1 MLLLGYGLVEIPRS
15 YWNGAKRGYLLMK
28 TYFKAAKLM
37 TEKADAE
44 ETLEDV
50 MEVGKLILRVN
61 SKLSVSPCG
70 HIGSSLSLLTP

>member
-1 MLLLGYGLVEIPRS
+1 
-15 YWNGAKRGYLLMK
+15 MK

-50 MEVGKLILRVN
+50 MEVSNFKPWSQQSSSCVYLLLDILLV
-61 SKLSVSPCG
+61 
-70 HIGSSLSLLTP
+70 LLLLAH

>member
-1 MLLLGYGLVEIPRS
+1 
-15 YWNGAKRGYLLMK
+15 MK